1 MDRPLHGVAVGNI
14 FAGLILE
21 QVDGVRGV
29 MPEQMIGPAA
39 RIAGGVDVLSPEEIS
54 LHVHLLDFQLARD
67 DLLVDVLMARIEAP
81 HMAAHGGDAGL
92 LGDLHQGFGVLD
104 AVGDRDFDQH
114 MLAGAHH
121 LLALAEM
128 HLGRRG
134 EDHRVG
140 ALDAFGQFA
149 GVMRN
154 AVFLRHLGG
163 GVLIAADQRSDLD
176 IGDAL
181 ERVEMFLPERAL
193 PRYANF
199 HCYLSNQSMYLIANG
214 AKHPVCDA
222 DWMLRR
228 SHDA

>member
-1 MDRPLHGVAVGNI
+1 MFFL
-14 FAGLILE
+14 
-21 QVDGVRGV
+21 
-29 MPEQMIGPAA
+29 
-39 RIAGGVDVLSPEEIS
+39 PEEIG
-54 LHVHLLDFQLARD
+54 LHVHLLDFQLALD
-67 DLLVDVLMARIEAP
+67 DLLVDVLMAGIEAP
-81 HMAAHGGDAGL
+81 HMAAHGGDAGF
-92 LGDLHQGFGVLD
+92 LGDLHQRLGVLD

-149 GVMRN
+149 GVMRD

-163 GVLIAADQRSDLD
+163 GILIAADQRGDFD

-181 ERVEMFLPERAL
+181 ERVEMFLSERAL

-199 HCYLSNQSMYLIANG
+199 HCLTSSNLSCL
-214 AKHPVCDA
+214 
-222 DWMLRR
+222 
-228 SHDA
+228 SHAP